1 MLSYK
6 YNIEGA
12 LMYNVLFYRNEN
24 GRSDGGFDTEKDRW
38 YANVYLKNGEKF
50 HFENI
55 SHKKV
60 ALWLEQKR
68 KEFDLK

>member
-1 MLSYK
+1 MSYGW
-6 YNIEGA
+6 ITTSQ
-12 LMYNVLFYRNEN
+12 MNEN
-24 GRSDGGFDTEKDRW
+24 GRSDGGFDTEKDKW
-38 YANVYLKNGEKF
+38 YANVYLIKNGEKF

-68 KEFDLK
+68 EEFDLK